1 MAITTTIKI
10 TKLVNNCPDGSAVLK
25 KFKNKPRA
33 TGTNIGWGRIIS
45 KDILYIIL
53 YKIKKYIY
61 N

>member
-25 KFKNKPRA
+25 KFKNKPKA

-45 KDILYIIL
+45 KDILYII
-53 YKIKKYIY
+53 
-61 N
+61 